1 MKVPSVGGPKVE
13 SGYSERFV
21 VERVEDSGTPEAFE
35 GKRVHQ
41 FRAHIPVAVPQRFR
55 GSTRRFF
62 FLR

>member
-35 GKRVHQ
+35 GKRNGFTSSEHTPRWQ
-41 FRAHIPVAVPQRFR
+41 FHDAFVGQHGV
-55 GSTRRFF
+55 SFF
-62 FLR
+62 